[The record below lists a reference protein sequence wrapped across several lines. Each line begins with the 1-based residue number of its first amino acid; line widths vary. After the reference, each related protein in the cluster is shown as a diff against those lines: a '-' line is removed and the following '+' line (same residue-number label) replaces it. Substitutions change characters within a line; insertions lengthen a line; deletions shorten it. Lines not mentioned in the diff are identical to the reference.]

1 MVLFSGNSSLQPED
15 QLSEVV
21 PSRLARC
28 IAWCITLRLG
38 KEHRGGDYRHGRERK
53 DECGDSM
60 SKAKI
65 TGIGLIAAGAL
76 ALGGCTS
83 IRESRG
89 YVTDNLLTT
98 AIQPGIDNRASV
110 EATLGRPSFE
120 SQFGE
125 PTWYYVSSITGR
137 KPFVRTRIKQHQVLV
152 IRFDGAGNVIESTES
167 GIEQVSYIRPEGDE
181 TPTLGRERSFL
192 EDLFGNIGTVG
203 AGGPGGGGPGR

>member
-1 MVLFSGNSSLQPED
+1 
-15 QLSEVV
+15 
-21 PSRLARC
+21 
-28 IAWCITLRLG
+28 
-38 KEHRGGDYRHGRERK
+38 
-53 DECGDSM
+53 M

-65 TGIGLIAAGAL
+65 IGTSLVLAGAM

-83 IRESRG
+83 IKESRG

-98 AIQPGIDNRASV
+98 AIQPGIDNRSSV

-137 KPFVRTRIKQHQVLV
+137 KPFVRPRIQQHQVLV
-152 IRFDGAGNVIESTES
+152 IRFDAAGNVIESTEN
-167 GIEQVSYIRPEGDE
+167 GIDQVVYLRPEGDE
-181 TPTLGRERSFL
+181 TPTLGRERTFL

-203 AGGPGGGGPGR
+203 APGGGPGG